1 MSFTLSLFP
10 ETLLAIFSLKS
21 PKLRIIQFIEHLP
34 CASSHCSKHF
44 LYASA
49 FNPHK
54 VVFPPSPY
62 SDAFQVQVQLI
73 PFITNHSPQLL
84 QTLAEDGAG
93 PCSKQGC
100 SGHLAQAGAYARVVV
115 GNWSEFTACSICF
128 LHFVSIWSIKEK
140 NL

>member
-10 ETLLAIFSLKS
+10 ETLLAILSLKS

-54 VVFPPSPY
+54 VVFPE
-62 SDAFQVQVQLI
+62 V
-73 PFITNHSPQLL
+73 
-84 QTLAEDGAG
+84 E
-93 PCSKQGC
+93 
-100 SGHLAQAGAYARVVV
+100 
-115 GNWSEFTACSICF
+115 TALFSTSHVDVHRA
-128 LHFVSIWSIKEK
+128 LV
-140 NL
+140 